1 MCSSIKSILCVKT
14 RGKMQNAHI
23 RKAMVGKE
31 TTGRQNGNSVPETEM
46 AEKRLEGDEF
56 FR

>member
-1 MCSSIKSILCVKT
+1 
-14 RGKMQNAHI
+14 MQNVHI

-31 TTGRQNGNSVPETEM
+31 TAGRQNGNSVPETEM